1 MSRPLSPAQTMALI
15 LGMPLV
21 LAVIYYSYL
30 AVNVARSPYRW
41 REMDWN
47 GDGRTTLGEFF
58 ATTDVIR
65 RGVTR
70 DGRECTEFV
79 SARTG
84 RAYRTECPDSAR

>member
-1 MSRPLSPAQTMALI
+1 MSRSLSPAQTMALI

-30 AVNVARSPYRW
+30 AVNVSRSPYSW

-65 RGVTR
+65 RPVTEG
-70 DGRECTEFV
+70 GRACDELV

-84 RAYRTECPDSAR
+84 RRYRMECPDSAR

>member
-30 AVNVARSPYRW
+30 AVNVSRSRYSW

-65 RGVTR
+65 RPVTR
-70 DGRECTEFV
+70 EGRTCDELV

-84 RAYRTECPDSAR
+84 RTYRTECPDSAR

>member
-1 MSRPLSPAQTMALI
+1 MSRALSPAQTMALI

-30 AVNVARSPYRW
+30 AVSVARSPYSW

-70 DGRECTEFV
+70 DGRECTELV

-84 RAYRTECPDSAR
+84 RTYRTECPDSTR

>member
-1 MSRPLSPAQTMALI
+1 MSRSLTPTQTMALI

-21 LAVIYYSYL
+21 LAVVYYSYL
-30 AVNVARSPYRW
+30 AINVARSPYSW

-47 GDGRTTLGEFF
+47 GDGRTTPGEFF
-58 ATTDVIR
+58 ATADVIR
-65 RGVTR
+65 RPVTQ
-70 DGRECTEFV
+70 DGRACAELV